1 MDSLYAPWRSAYL
14 DNFENATSGC
24 VFCERPKL
32 NCDRDSGIL
41 YRGKNVF
48 VITNKFPY
56 NSGHLMAIP
65 YRHLSDPLLMN
76 DDESM
81 ELWKTILLCKKVI
94 DAAYHP
100 HGFNIG
106 MNVGRPAG
114 AGIDMH
120 CHLHIVP
127 RWNGDTNFMPVIDG
141 TKVLSEGVLQ
151 TYDKLLPLFEKEAAN
166 A

>member
-1 MDSLYAPWRSAYL
+1 
-14 DNFENATSGC
+14 
-24 VFCERPKL
+24 
-32 NCDRDSGIL
+32 
-41 YRGKNVF
+41 
-48 VITNKFPY
+48 
-56 NSGHLMAIP
+56 MAIP